1 MRATHRSQPL
11 WRRRRRPSRHSV
23 AARHGTALAVD
34 GPGTRRRRET
44 RGRGG
49 RPRLHCGI
57 RAMAEMKPERERA
70 DTVGADKALL
80 KRVLD
85 TRPSGTRHRL
95 AIALGKNRSF
105 ISQIANPVYAVP
117 IPLQHLET
125 IFEICHF
132 TAADRREFL
141 AAYAEAHP
149 RRLDVVRKAA
159 GTRKLTL
166 TVPDLGDARRNRLLD
181 ETIAEI
187 ARRLARFSDDQ

>member
-1 MRATHRSQPL
+1 
-11 WRRRRRPSRHSV
+11 
-23 AARHGTALAVD
+23 
-34 GPGTRRRRET
+34 
-44 RGRGG
+44 
-49 RPRLHCGI
+49 
-57 RAMAEMKPERERA
+57 MANIKPERVRA
-70 DTVGADKALL
+70 DAVGAYKAVLR
-80 KRVLD
+80 RVLD

-141 AAYAEAHP
+141 AAYTEAHP
-149 RRLDVVRKAA
+149 RRLGGVTKPP

-187 ARRLARFSDDQ
+187 ARRLARFRDEE

>member
-1 MRATHRSQPL
+1 
-11 WRRRRRPSRHSV
+11 
-23 AARHGTALAVD
+23 
-34 GPGTRRRRET
+34 
-44 RGRGG
+44 
-49 RPRLHCGI
+49 
-57 RAMAEMKPERERA
+57 MAEMKAERERA
-70 DTVGADKALL
+70 DTVGAYKAVL

-132 TAADRREFL
+132 TAPDRREFL
-141 AAYAEAHP
+141 AAYAQAHP
-149 RRLDVVRKAA
+149 RRLDVVKKSAV
-159 GTRKLTL
+159 TREVTL
-166 TVPDLGDARRNRLLD
+166 TVPDFGDARRNRLLD

-187 ARRLARFSDDQ
+187 ARRLARFSDEG

>member
-1 MRATHRSQPL
+1 MVEL
-11 WRRRRRPSRHSV
+11 
-23 AARHGTALAVD
+23 
-34 GPGTRRRRET
+34 
-44 RGRGG
+44 
-49 RPRLHCGI
+49 
-57 RAMAEMKPERERA
+57 KPERERA
-70 DTVGADKALL
+70 NSVGAYKGVL

-117 IPLQHLET
+117 IPVQHLET

-132 TAADRREFL
+132 TAGDRREFL

>member
-1 MRATHRSQPL
+1 
-11 WRRRRRPSRHSV
+11 
-23 AARHGTALAVD
+23 
-34 GPGTRRRRET
+34 
-44 RGRGG
+44 
-49 RPRLHCGI
+49 
-57 RAMAEMKPERERA
+57 MAELKPERERA
-70 DTVGADKALL
+70 DSVGAYKGVL
-80 KRVLD
+80 KRILD

-117 IPLQHLET
+117 IPVQHLET
-125 IFEICHF
+125 VFEICHF

-141 AAYAEAHP
+141 AVYAEAHP

-187 ARRLARFSDDQ
+187 ARRVARFSDDQ

>member
-1 MRATHRSQPL
+1 MADVKP
-11 WRRRRRPSRHSV
+11 
-23 AARHGTALAVD
+23 ARDRT
-34 GPGTRRRRET
+34 
-44 RGRGG
+44 
-49 RPRLHCGI
+49 
-57 RAMAEMKPERERA
+57 
-70 DTVGADKALL
+70 DTVATYKAVLR
-80 KRVLD
+80 RVVD

-117 IPLQHLET
+117 IPVQHLET

-149 RRLDVVRKAA
+149 RRHELVRKAA

-166 TVPDLGDARRNRLLD
+166 TLPDLGNARRNRLLD
-181 ETIAEI
+181 ETIADI
-187 ARRLARFSDDQ
+187 ARRLARLTEED

>member
-1 MRATHRSQPL
+1 
-11 WRRRRRPSRHSV
+11 
-23 AARHGTALAVD
+23 
-34 GPGTRRRRET
+34 
-44 RGRGG
+44 
-49 RPRLHCGI
+49 
-57 RAMAEMKPERERA
+57 MAELKPERERA
-70 DTVGADKALL
+70 DSVGAYKGVL

-117 IPLQHLET
+117 IPVQHLET

-149 RRLDVVRKAA
+149 RRLDVARKAA

-181 ETIAEI
+181 ETIAEL

>member
-1 MRATHRSQPL
+1 MADM
-11 WRRRRRPSRHSV
+11 
-23 AARHGTALAVD
+23 TA
-34 GPGTRRRRET
+34 
-44 RGRGG
+44 
-49 RPRLHCGI
+49 
-57 RAMAEMKPERERA
+57 ERERA
-70 DTVGADKALL
+70 DSVGAYKGVL

-105 ISQIANPVYAVP
+105 ISQIANPVYVVP
-117 IPLQHLET
+117 IPVQHLET

-149 RRLDVVRKAA
+149 RRLDLVKKPA
-159 GTRKLTL
+159 GTRSLTL

-187 ARRLARFSDDQ
+187 ARRLARFGEEE

>member
-49 RPRLHCGI
+49 RPQLHCGI

-70 DTVGADKALL
+70 DTAGAYKAAL

-85 TRPSGTRHRL
+85 TRPSGTRARL
-95 AIALGKNRSF
+95 AGALGKEPLVMS
-105 ISQIANPVYAVP
+105 P
-117 IPLQHLET
+117 I
-125 IFEICHF
+125 
-132 TAADRREFL
+132 
-141 AAYAEAHP
+141 AHP
-149 RRLDVVRKAA
+149 
-159 GTRKLTL
+159 
-166 TVPDLGDARRNRLLD
+166 
-181 ETIAEI
+181 
-187 ARRLARFSDDQ
+187 

>member
-1 MRATHRSQPL
+1 
-11 WRRRRRPSRHSV
+11 
-23 AARHGTALAVD
+23 
-34 GPGTRRRRET
+34 
-44 RGRGG
+44 
-49 RPRLHCGI
+49 
-57 RAMAEMKPERERA
+57 MAEMKPERERA
-70 DTVGADKALL
+70 DVVGAYKGVL

-117 IPLQHLET
+117 IPVQHLET

-141 AAYAEAHP
+141 AAYAQAHP
-149 RRLDVVRKAA
+149 RRLDVVRKHA

-166 TVPDLGDARRNRLLD
+166 TVPDFADARRNRLLD
-181 ETIAEI
+181 ETIAEL
-187 ARRLARFSDDQ
+187 ARRLARFSDEE

>member
-1 MRATHRSQPL
+1 
-11 WRRRRRPSRHSV
+11 V
-23 AARHGTALAVD
+23 AEL
-34 GPGTRRRRET
+34 
-44 RGRGG
+44 
-49 RPRLHCGI
+49 
-57 RAMAEMKPERERA
+57 KPERERI
-70 DTVGADKALL
+70 DSVGAYKGVL

-117 IPLQHLET
+117 IPVQHIET

-159 GTRKLTL
+159 GTRKLVL

>member
-1 MRATHRSQPL
+1 
-11 WRRRRRPSRHSV
+11 
-23 AARHGTALAVD
+23 
-34 GPGTRRRRET
+34 
-44 RGRGG
+44 
-49 RPRLHCGI
+49 
-57 RAMAEMKPERERA
+57 MADVKPERERA
-70 DTVGADKALL
+70 DTVGAYKAVL

-105 ISQIANPVYAVP
+105 ISQIASPVYTVP
-117 IPLQHLET
+117 IPVQHIKT

-132 TAADRREFL
+132 TATDRREFL

-149 RRLDVVRKAA
+149 RRLDVVRKPA

-187 ARRLARFSDDQ
+187 ARRLARFSEEE